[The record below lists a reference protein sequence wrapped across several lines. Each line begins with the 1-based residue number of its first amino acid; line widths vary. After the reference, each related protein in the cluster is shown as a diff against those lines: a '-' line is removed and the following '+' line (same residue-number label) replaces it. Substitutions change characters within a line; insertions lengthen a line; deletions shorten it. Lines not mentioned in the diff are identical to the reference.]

1 MGGHNWTS
9 NTSYQDEPVRTIW
22 LLILLNEML
31 GLKNKIKNTTRPN
44 PMTEPRM
51 SLQIAFNPIKGQR
64 TGGRGGGLGK
74 VT

>member
-1 MGGHNWTS
+1 
-9 NTSYQDEPVRTIW
+9 
-22 LLILLNEML
+22 ML

-74 VT
+74 VP